1 MTVGVRAKRSRQA
14 EKKIKL
20 KEIFR
25 RAKLIKPI
33 VFVSL
38 ESKAQQMKWSYSHRD
53 SFVWTSLDCV
63 EKKLSVCARRSTRLL
78 DHSSLDS
85 SFLSA
90 RSDSMNLTCVLSYSD
105 VRFNKETKTDLYRT
119 IFFYVEQT
127 TNEQQISMCR
137 LEKERTET
145 DRRSLMFFFF
155 VSRFSLLI
163 GSLFSSSS
171 RWKFSFDLRWKRFS
185 SFSHSSKQS
194 NCFLLSGTNFGHLI
208 SVETKRFFFSLIHFT
223 LPFDSSGTL
232 QQFFEEKNS
241 RELEEKQILFFFS
254 LIIWWILLN
263 SLRSFHDAWKMFEN
277 NFFIFNRSRADR
289 MIFLDRFESRW
300 MICAFVSLTSFSI
313 FFNRL
318 DF

>member
-145 DRRSLMFFFF
+145 DRRSLMFFSSFLVFLFLSARFF
-155 VSRFSLLI
+155 LLPLAESFRSIYVENDFHHFLTRRNKAIVFSCPERI
-163 GSLFSSSS
+163 SAISLAS
-171 RWKFSFDLRWKRFS
+171 KRNV
-185 SFSHSSKQS
+185 SFSHWFIFLYLLTPAERCNSSSKRKTRV
-194 NCFLLSGTNFGHLI
+194 N
-208 SVETKRFFFSLIHFT
+208 
-223 LPFDSSGTL
+223 
-232 QQFFEEKNS
+232 
-241 RELEEKQILFFFS
+241 
-254 LIIWWILLN
+254 
-263 SLRSFHDAWKMFEN
+263 
-277 NFFIFNRSRADR
+277 
-289 MIFLDRFESRW
+289 
-300 MICAFVSLTSFSI
+300 
-313 FFNRL
+313 
-318 DF
+318 